1 MAELKTVHY
10 YVARPQAARWY
21 NNWLLLGLGLGIVVS
36 MLSVGFYSST
46 LNAPHN
52 TLKRLILEGEAGAR
66 GYNSYNR
73 GSMRCAKSNNKPLDL
88 TKMTVGEIRRYQSMP
103 SCTTEKLLAVGHY
116 QIVPETL
123 EHAVRTLNIP
133 DSARFTPQLQDKIF
147 ALYLAKEK
155 QPAIRRWICTGNGL
169 YQASHAV
176 AGEWAIFKTPYT
188 NRGVY
193 DGKGNN
199 KARISAHRVKKALV
213 RARVQYVM
221 LTQAGTPSNT
231 AYAMALGVNQL

>member
-1 MAELKTVHY
+1 M
-10 YVARPQAARWY
+10 
-21 NNWLLLGLGLGIVVS
+21 VS
-36 MLSVGFYSST
+36 MLSVGYSST

-133 DSARFTPQLQDKIF
+133 DNARFTPQLQDF

-199 KARISAHRVKKALV
+199 KARIKLRIVSKKHW
-213 RARVQYVM
+213 
-221 LTQAGTPSNT
+221 
-231 AYAMALGVNQL
+231 YAPVCNMSC